1 MTIRNKADWIETA
14 RYVVPLLPAYMAEES
29 GQADPG
35 MIEAEL
41 TKHLDAEDW
50 EMLRQRFHEIWPWL
64 PDRPSIHRHPF
75 GQLCDLCSEDWA
87 LLDDVESQSA

>member
-29 GQADPG
+29 GQAD
-35 MIEAEL
+35 
-41 TKHLDAEDW
+41 
-50 EMLRQRFHEIWPWL
+50 
-64 PDRPSIHRHPF
+64 RPSIHRHPF